1 MRRLRFVPQNHL
13 AEITSRTLR
22 GMLLLR
28 PGASFNDIFLGI
40 LGRAQRRFSMTI
52 HYASVLSNHYHL
64 LLSPTSHQQLAA
76 FACYLNG
83 NLAKEVGRIYGWKE
97 KIWGRRYQHI
107 VVSNEEAAQVGRLR
121 YLLSHGV
128 KEGLVERVADWPGP
142 NFLEALLT
150 GKPMIGTWFDRTAEC
165 KALRRGQEFGARDFA
180 TEETV
185 VLTPL
190 PCWAHLSRQAQVD
203 AVRAIV
209 ASIEEEAATEREL
222 TQRPVIG
229 AEAVVRQDPTTMPA
243 RSKKSPAPWFHAASR
258 AARSLLRAAYDQ
270 FLGAYRQAAE
280 RLRAGDL
287 TVEFPPGCFPPALP
301 ATP

>member
-13 AEITSRTLR
+13 AEITSRTLH
-22 GMLLLR
+22 GKLLLR